1 MPPDMLDTHSPFVL
15 DWRNALGLVLSVLV
29 AFISGPG
36 VLAVLCSSVLCV
48 LLFEENQFSCLD

>member
-1 MPPDMLDTHSPFVL
+1 MLDTHSPFVL